1 MKGNQA
7 APQKYN
13 SPLYHRNV
21 MKPNILLVDD
31 DEGIRFGFTKF
42 LIKAG
47 YEVTAATNLAEAKK
61 EILANRY
68 DAVLLDLVLPDGNG
82 INWISSLRENYPA
95 IAIVVIT
102 GVGDIPMAVE
112 AMQRGAD
119 NFLTKPVNMQSVDV
133 FLRKSLEL
141 EILRKSVSAH
151 KRMKKPFEP
160 YFGESKAMKKIQ
172 KLISVAAKNDS
183 AVLLQG
189 ETGTGKGVFAQWIHN
204 NSSLRD
210 SSFIEVNCSSLR
222 GELLASELFGHARGS
237 FTSAVRDQ
245 QGLLEVADGGTL
257 FLDEIADM
265 SRDVQAQFLKVIEEK
280 LYRRLGEVR
289 VRRSEF
295 RLLCSTN
302 KELQEETEQDRF
314 RKDLF
319 FRVNIFPIHIP
330 PLRERHEDIPGLVKY
345 MLGILGKPEL
355 ELTDEILRLFVEY
368 DWPGNIRELRNILE
382 RALLLAENHPLSIEH
397 FAGLRIGRMNR
408 HYSKAAMNLRVVEE
422 EQIRSILNQYRG
434 DTEKAAKALG
444 ISRASLY
451 RKVKKFNIPLSS

>member
-1 MKGNQA
+1 
-7 APQKYN
+7 
-13 SPLYHRNV
+13 

-47 YEVTAATNLAEAKK
+47 YEVTAAITLAGAKK
-61 EILANRY
+61 EILAHRY
-68 DAVLLDLVLPDGNG
+68 DAVLLDLILPDGNG
-82 INWISSLRENYPA
+82 IDWISSLRENYPA

-102 GVGDIPMAVE
+102 GVGDIPRAVE

-119 NFLTKPVNMQSVDV
+119 NFLAKPVNMQNVDV

-151 KRMKKPFEP
+151 KRMKKQFEP
-160 YFGESKAMKKIQ
+160 YFGESKPMKKIQ
-172 KLISVAAKNDS
+172 KLVSVAAKNDS
-183 AVLLQG
+183 AVLLEG
-189 ETGTGKGVFAQWIHN
+189 ETGTGKGVFAQWIHD
-204 NSSLRD
+204 NSRLKD
-210 SSFIEVNCSSLR
+210 SSFVEVNCSSLR

-265 SRDVQAQFLKVIEEK
+265 NRDVQAQFLKVIEEK
-280 LYRRLGEVR
+280 RYRRLGEVR
-289 VRRSEF
+289 IRRSEF

-314 RKDLF
+314 RRDLF

-330 PLRERHEDIPGLVKY
+330 PLRERHEDIPGLAKY
-345 MLGILGKPEL
+345 MLGVLGKPEL
-355 ELTDEILRLFVEY
+355 ELGDEILRLFAEY
-368 DWPGNIRELRNILE
+368 DWPGNIRELRNVLE
-382 RALLLAENHPLSIEH
+382 RALLLADDHPLSIDH
-397 FAGLRIGRMNR
+397 FAGLRTGRKNR

-422 EQIRSILNQYRG
+422 EHIRCILNNYGG

-451 RKVKKFNIPLSS
+451 RKIKKFSIPLSS